1 MMMLLFL
8 QINKA
13 VEIIKDGKVDWSK
26 GIITAKGYGVFDVN
40 SKNLNAEILK
50 AQRVAVVVA
59 QRNLLETIKGVYINS
74 ETIVED
80 YMLKSDL
87 IISRVNGLIR
97 GARMIG
103 EPKIDKQNGIVEVEM
118 AIDLYG
124 DNSLASAILP
134 EILKNTKKP
143 KIDDI
148 KDNPNFSALVLDGS
162 GKDIKPSLFPKIY
175 DENGNLI
182 FDTAWLIDENN
193 PSAKKVITFV
203 ENLNDILNDPEL
215 KNNPLVIKIKSVLN
229 GRDIVVDKDNANKI
243 KWIKKAWEIGKKIVL
258 TLF

>member
-1 MMMLLFL
+1 MLFL
-8 QINKA
+8 FFQMSKA
-13 VEIIKDGKVDWSK
+13 VETIKDGKVDWSK
-26 GIITAKGYGVFDVN
+26 GIVTAKGYGVFDIN
-40 SKNLNAEILK
+40 AKNVNAEILK

-87 IISRVNGLIR
+87 IVSRVNGIVK

-103 EPKIDKQNGIVEVEM
+103 EPKIDRQNGIVEVEL
-118 AIDLYG
+118 AVDLYG
-124 DNSLASAILP
+124 DNGLVSAILP
-134 EILKNTKKP
+134 EIIKNTKKQNL
-143 KIDDI
+143 DDI
-148 KDNPNFSALVLDGS
+148 KDNPSFSALVLDGS
-162 GKDIKPSLFPKIY
+162 GTNIKPSLFPKIY

-193 PSAKKVITFV
+193 PKAQRVIKFV
-203 ENLNDILNDPEL
+203 ENLNEILNDPEL
-215 KNNPLVIKIKSVLN
+215 KDNPLVIKIKSVLN
-229 GRDIVVDKDNANKI
+229 GRDIVVDKDSANKI
-243 KWIKKAWEIGKKIVL
+243 KWLKKAWELGKKIVL